1 MKIINEDSV
10 LVQKRD
16 LAQLTDYDG
25 SIPMSIYMKLCGNG
39 IGIIDASNVNDFMRF
54 DTENEIEFFKSASW
68 ILDYNEYNSKS
79 LSDLYASAEGLI
91 AKINELTIEYNKLSG
106 EGQHKNSSMIDQMN
120 LLIYEVQSIAAL
132 IRVKQ
137 GNNNVRLSKL
147 IPIKDKVSKYQQD
160 RINRIV
166 GEAIINEIKS
176 SFSDLFNWIPKRR
189 PKKYRLENGKK
200 ITKND

>member
-106 EGQHKNSSMIDQMN
+106 EEQHKNSAMIDQMN

>member
-106 EGQHKNSSMIDQMN
+106 EEQHKNSAMIDQMN

-166 GEAIINEIKS
+166 GEAIINEIKNS
-176 SFSDLFNWIPKRR
+176 ISVLFNWIPKRR

>member
-1 MKIINEDSV
+1 MKIINEDSI

-39 IGIIDASNVNDFMRF
+39 IGITDASNVNDFMRF

-106 EGQHKNSSMIDQMN
+106 EEQHKNSTMIDQMN

>member
-106 EGQHKNSSMIDQMN
+106 EEQHKNSTMIDQMN

>member
-106 EGQHKNSSMIDQMN
+106 EEQHKNSTMIDQMN

-147 IPIKDKVSKYQQD
+147 IPINDKVSKYQQD